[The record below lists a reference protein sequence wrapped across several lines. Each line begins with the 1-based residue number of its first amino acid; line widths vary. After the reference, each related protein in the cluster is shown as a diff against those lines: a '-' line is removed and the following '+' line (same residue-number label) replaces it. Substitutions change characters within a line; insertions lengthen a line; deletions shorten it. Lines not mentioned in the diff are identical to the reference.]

1 MACGVINTKTF
12 RGRTLSIPTSMV
24 RLSNSQTDVCRQNQ
38 TIVMPKDFRH
48 AYSPGD
54 GLAVRVPGSRKIQL
68 VQCRLSYTEGDRKQ
82 DVIGGSLMQMSP
94 QTSYRSCIHHEVLLW
109 STSSVVFL
117 DKSLSISLGKLDGQP
132 TLYKST
138 LSVRLGV
145 SSRRKS
151 FRDSN
156 PTKTKQCYRRPR
168 AVFLGSNER
177 SGKES
182 GLGHCRS
189 PVSKQW
195 GRKVEQAAS
204 THGVNSKT
212 DDSDRQ
218 RHNTTVGL
226 LSFRGPSSSNTK
238 ACRQTGNADE
248 AAFPAQS
255 NFRHRQRT
263 FNIGPVD
270 SRALDKKTNEQR
282 EHSVSTEPQKVSI
295 FDEKACYYHPR
306 LKPDSLKGTPKTL
319 SLKEALELF
328 RPDFISRSQGRVR
341 RLEQRA
347 SRRRALQ
354 DSNPDLVQGLR
365 EDRGKHKRK
374 CTTPDPLSDNLFK
387 PRERSISGRE
397 MQLRSRR

>member
-12 RGRTLSIPTSMV
+12 SGRTLSIPPSMA

-38 TIVMPKDFRH
+38 TIVIPKDFRH

-68 VQCRLSYTEGDRKQ
+68 VQCRLSYKEGDRKQ
-82 DVIGGSLMQMSP
+82 DVIGGSLMQISP
-94 QTSYRSCIHHEVLLW
+94 QPSYRSCIHHEVLLW

-117 DKSLSISLGKLDGQP
+117 DKSLSISLGKLDGRGPGQP

-151 FRDSN
+151 FTDSN

-182 GLGHCRS
+182 GLGRCRS
-189 PVSKQW
+189 PLSKQW
-195 GRKVEQAAS
+195 GRKVEQTAP
-204 THGVNSKT
+204 THGVNSKA
-212 DDSDRQ
+212 DDSDTQ
-218 RHNTTVGL
+218 HHNTTVGL
-226 LSFRGPSSSNTK
+226 LSFRGPSPSNTK
-238 ACRQTGNADE
+238 ACRQKGNADE
-248 AAFPAQS
+248 AAFPTQS

-270 SRALDKKTNEQR
+270 SRALGKKTKEQQ
-282 EHSVSTEPQKVSI
+282 EHGVSTEPQKVSF
-295 FDEKACYYHPR
+295 FDEKACYYHSR
-306 LKPDSLKGTPKTL
+306 LKPDSLKDTPKTL
-319 SLKEALELF
+319 SLK
-328 RPDFISRSQGRVR
+328 D
-341 RLEQRA
+341 
-347 SRRRALQ
+347 
-354 DSNPDLVQGLR
+354 
-365 EDRGKHKRK
+365 
-374 CTTPDPLSDNLFK
+374 
-387 PRERSISGRE
+387 
-397 MQLRSRR
+397 